1 MKKGEHFII
10 SLLTIKTLNLE
21 NIDMNIQELVRN
33 LKLEEEMTLVHKQ

>member
-1 MKKGEHFII
+1 MKKGENFII
-10 SLLTIKTLNLE
+10 SLITIKTLNLE

>member
-1 MKKGEHFII
+1 MKKGENFII